1 MTLAPRPLPKAKV
14 LEQWAGIDARLDA
27 ADRSR
32 RRRPA
37 LVAGGAFTLAIAAA
51 ALFWV
56 SRPAAPLAGATF
68 VTTEHPQRVA
78 LADGSSIVVAPESR
92 VRPCDGSS
100 ACFVVEQ
107 GGAEFEVTPRGDGAP
122 FVVRA
127 GDVSVTVVGTRF
139 TVTERERDGRS
150 ETTVEVAHGVVEVR
164 VGDGTARRLGA
175 GERFV
180 MAFGEPGPE
189 PVTAPETPASEATPA
204 PETPAPTE
212 PETTSARERISH
224 PGGPRGDGAHEDE
237 GEPGEDGPS
246 GADRLFAE
254 ARAARAAD
262 DLDEA
267 ARRYAALLDAYPR
280 DPRAGLAAFEL
291 GRLRMDSLHDPRG
304 AIAPLTRALE
314 SASHRE
320 DALARLA
327 RAHDALGDRAR
338 CAEARE
344 RYLREFEGGAHAA
357 AVRALCP

>member
-37 LVAGGAFTLAIAAA
+37 LVAGGAFTLAVAAA

-56 SRPAAPLAGATF
+56 SRPEAPLAGATF

-164 VGDGTARRLGA
+164 VGDGTARRLEA

-180 MAFGEPGPE
+180 MAFGDPGPAPE
-189 PVTAPETPASEATPA
+189 AATAPEATPA
-204 PETPAPTE
+204 PVPAPTE
-212 PETTSARERISH
+212 PETTGARERPSH
-224 PGGPRGDGAHEDE
+224 ADGPRGTAHEDAD
-237 GEPGEDGPS
+237 EPRGADGPS
-246 GADRLFAE
+246 DADRLFAD
-254 ARAARAAD
+254 ARAARSGG
-262 DLDEA
+262 DLAEA
-267 ARRYAALLDAYPR
+267 ARRYAALLDTYPR